1 MESESKETVMT
12 TAQMAASSFTIA
24 AISVT
29 TIAVMGGAFAAA
41 ILGC

>member
-1 MESESKETVMT
+1 MT